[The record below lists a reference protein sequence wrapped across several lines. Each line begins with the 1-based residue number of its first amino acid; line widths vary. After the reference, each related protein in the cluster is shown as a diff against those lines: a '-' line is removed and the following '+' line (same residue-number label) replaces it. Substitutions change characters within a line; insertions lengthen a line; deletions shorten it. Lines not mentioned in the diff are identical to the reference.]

1 MDIREDVA
9 KTAKDAAYVAIGFG
23 VMTIQRAQVRRREL
37 VELAR
42 QQLPVFEGQLNEFR
56 IEIGKRVKDVDG
68 RLDEIAQRVQTQ
80 LQPLEERLPAQ
91 AQSALDQAREAS
103 NQLRQAIVSALAA

>member
-37 VELAR
+37 VELAH

-56 IEIGKRVKDVDG
+56 LEFGKRVKDIDG

-80 LQPLEERLPAQ
+80 LQPYEERLPVQ